1 MGTTGYGRRVAEDGR
16 TVRYAFGA
24 GPGKI
29 DGILV
34 IPVDDPDGWF
44 VEGREDRP
52 VVARNVLHKALRSR
66 RRAGEWPRDAS
77 FFS

>member
-1 MGTTGYGRRVAEDGR
+1 MGTTGYGRRVAEDGGV
-16 TVRYAFGA
+16 VRYAFGT
-24 GPGKI
+24 GPDAV

-34 IPVDDPDGWF
+34 IPLDDPDRWY

-52 VVARNVLHKALRSR
+52 VLARNVLHAALRSR
-66 RRAGEWPRDAS
+66 RREGAWPRDAS

>member
-1 MGTTGYGRRVAEDGR
+1 MGTTGYGRRVAEDDR
-16 TVRYAFGA
+16 AVRYAFGA
-24 GPGKI
+24 GPDEI

-34 IPVDDPDGWF
+34 IPVDDPDGWY

-52 VVARNVLHKALRSR
+52 VVARNVLHTALRWR
-66 RRAGEWPRDAS
+66 RREGAWPRDAS